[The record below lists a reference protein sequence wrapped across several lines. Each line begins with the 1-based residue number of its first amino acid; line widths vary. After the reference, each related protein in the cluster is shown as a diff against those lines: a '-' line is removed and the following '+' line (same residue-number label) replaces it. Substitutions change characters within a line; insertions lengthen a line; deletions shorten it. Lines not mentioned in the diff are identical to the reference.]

1 MAWLPGATAL
11 ARAQDVDNVLPRTRN
26 VHQGGE
32 LVVLV
37 HGRLIP
43 RLLGKVR
50 QPFERVLD
58 VLCGE
63 SGREHVVGTG
73 VQRRRTER
81 QMNVSVVDST
91 TV

>member
-1 MAWLPGATAL
+1 M
-11 ARAQDVDNVLPRTRN
+11 
-26 VHQGGE
+26 HQRGK

-43 RLLGKVR
+43 RLLCEVR

-58 VLCGE
+58 VLHGE
-63 SGREHVVGTG
+63 TVVSGWWVGSDEC
-73 VQRRRTER
+73 RRTER